1 MARDMQ
7 RQKVYNWENSQ
18 SWGCKTSYL
27 TQDQCKEVIK
37 KLDKIFKRKTELKF
51 KNIQNGVSYAR
62 GKNLIAIQNKW
73 ARNYEVLLH
82 EYAHI
87 ITPQKVEAHGPEFV
101 SNFCMLLS
109 YLHPE
114 QPTLKEL
121 AKSLNERNIRFIG
134 FDRSDAKKRLSKRIK
149 PFPQVAKEFVPLP
162 KKVVKKRIHPKQKC
176 KDLLEQYDWLKIQ
189 RNYDQFYSGGIE
201 IDVYDKTLEHELDWE
216 ADRDMREHTV
226 WSWKEA
232 YERALKLIH
241 EHHAKFYFWEF
252 NHLHQQKVTNKY
264 EEYQKKFSKFANFM
278 FTTGEKTKLHTLIW
292 STRKAWRERV

>member
-121 AKSLNERNIRFIG
+121 AKSLNERNIRFVG
-134 FDRSDAKKRLSKRIK
+134 FERSDAKKRLSKRIK

-176 KDLLEQYDWLKIQ
+176 KDLLEQYDWLHINKVDDELY
-189 RNYDQFYSGGIE
+189 RDFGIE
-201 IDVYDKTLEHELDWE
+201 IDVYDKTLKHELDWE
-216 ADRDMREHTV
+216 ECRELREFTV

-252 NHLHQQKVTNKY
+252 NHLHKQKVIDKH
-264 EEYQKKFSKFANFM
+264 EEYQKKFSTFANSDI
-278 FTTGEKTKLHTLIW
+278 EKTKLHTLIW

>member
-1 MARDMQ
+1 
-7 RQKVYNWENSQ
+7 
-18 SWGCKTSYL
+18 L

-62 GKNLIAIQNKW
+62 GKNLIVIQNKW

-87 ITPQKVEAHGPEFV
+87 ITPQKVEAHGAEFV
-101 SNFCMLLS
+101 ANFCMLLS

-121 AKSLNERNIRFIG
+121 AKSLNEANIRFVG

-149 PFPQVAKEFVPLP
+149 PFSQVAKEFVPLP

-176 KDLLEQYDWLKIQ
+176 MDLLEKYDWLKIQ
-189 RNYDQFYSGGIE
+189 KNYDQFYSEGIE
-201 IDVYDKTLEHELDWE
+201 IDVYDKTLEHELDWD

-252 NHLHQQKVTNKY
+252 NHLHKQKVIDKH
-264 EEYQKKFSKFANFM
+264 EEYQKKFSTFANSDI
-278 FTTGEKTKLHTLIW
+278 EKTKLHTLIW
-292 STRKAWRERV
+292 STRKAWRGRV